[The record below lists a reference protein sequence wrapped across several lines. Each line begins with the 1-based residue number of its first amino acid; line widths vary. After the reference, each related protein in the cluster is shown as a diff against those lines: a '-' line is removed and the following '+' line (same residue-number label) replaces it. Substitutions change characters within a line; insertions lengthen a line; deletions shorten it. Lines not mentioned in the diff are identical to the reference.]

1 MVHRITFSAPTT
13 TKGVGRGGC
22 PECADGALTR
32 AGRCRW
38 VEANGARDPA
48 VTLTP
53 QILGGSQLSKLALIL
68 AQEYG
73 DELVASKVRTVLEV
87 MTDGR
92 AFGDGEFGFFSH
104 LEEAWPRGQSSAV
117 WRQLRPFWRAF

>member
-1 MVHRITFSAPTT
+1 M
-13 TKGVGRGGC
+13 
-22 PECADGALTR
+22 
-32 AGRCRW
+32 
-38 VEANGARDPA
+38 
-48 VTLTP
+48 LTP

-117 WRQLRPFWRAF
+117 RRPLRPFWRPF